1 MVGTPLAISSECNLL
16 FSVYLMEAIC
26 LDNRPHILLAED
38 DLELRELLILV
49 LSRAGYRVTDCD
61 NGLQL
66 LEQLEHA
73 EQYDLVISD
82 VRMPALTG
90 LEVLESQVD
99 KPARLPFIGMTAFG
113 DDKTH
118 EIAQKFGAVAMINKP
133 FDLDEMIEL
142 VHTTIFGENKKSSD
156 KEIDH
161 E

>member
-1 MVGTPLAISSECNLL
+1 
-16 FSVYLMEAIC
+16 MEAVC

-38 DLELRELLILV
+38 DLELRELLMLV
-49 LSRAGYRVTDCD
+49 LSRAGYQVTGCD

-66 LEQLEHA
+66 LNQLEHA

-90 LEVLESQVD
+90 LEVLESQLD
-99 KPARLPFIGMTAFG
+99 KPVRLPFIGMTAFG
-113 DDKTH
+113 DEDTH
-118 EIAQKFGAVAMINKP
+118 ELAQKFGAVAMINKP

-142 VHTTIFGENKKSSD
+142 VHTTIFEKDKKYPN

>member
-1 MVGTPLAISSECNLL
+1 
-16 FSVYLMEAIC
+16 MEAVC

-38 DLELRELLILV
+38 DLELRELLMLV
-49 LSRAGYRVTDCD
+49 LSRAGYQVTGCD

-82 VRMPALTG
+82 VCMPALTG
-90 LEVLESQVD
+90 LEVLESQLD
-99 KPARLPFIGMTAFG
+99 KPSRLPFIGMTAFG
-113 DDKTH
+113 DHETH
-118 EIAQKFGAVAMINKP
+118 ETARKFGAVAMIDKP

-142 VHTTIFGENKKSSD
+142 VHTTIFENDKKISI